1 MAPFKEPSQMQKT
14 IAPAAIHAMRTAI
27 AEAAGNEVFFLGRT
41 DGERRVVEV
50 EVLARGSA
58 EAVPVV
64 LQLCR
69 YGDVVIHNH
78 PSGHL
83 HPSAADLEIASRL
96 GSLGVGFYIVDNPV
110 DKVYRVVEAFAPK
123 TEIRVVAEAIAALLG
138 PEGAVA
144 RTLPGY
150 EERPEQLRMAF
161 AVGEA
166 FNGNRLAVIEAGTGT
181 GKSLAYLVPAL
192 LWALANEQRV
202 VVSTN
207 TINLQE
213 QLIRKDLPFLQ
224 RAANLEF
231 KAVLVKGRGNYLCLR
246 RAEIAHLEPGLFD
259 EELAA
264 ELAAI
269 LAWAQKSADGSKED
283 LSFTP
288 KEEVWDEVRCEADQ
302 CSRVRC
308 AHYGRCFLQ
317 RARREAAQAD
327 VLVVNHAL
335 LLADLAV
342 RQQTDNYTSVA
353 VLPPFERVILDEA
366 HHLEDVATNFF
377 SAQVTRFAFARVLNR
392 LRHPRKPDK
401 GQLPRLLATLAREL
415 PDSEDEIYRELHGR
429 IEALLAGRQA
439 LFDRAVRDLEA
450 IGSDLAAALGQEI
463 SDREEIKHRIVP
475 AFTQSAAWD
484 AIRERVRELARETE
498 LLARQLREL
507 LKLSGR
513 IPEAVAEKVAGQFTD
528 LRGVAG
534 RVEAIAGDLGLF
546 VGAEAATCAWFEVG
560 RGRIGR
566 GTGIV
571 TRLCTAP
578 LEVAS
583 NLKEAVFD
591 CFRTVVM
598 TSATLA
604 VGSSFDYFRQRV
616 GLDLAEAE
624 RGTELLLPS
633 PFDFARQA
641 LVAIPTDIPEPGRP
655 GYPEAVRDF
664 TERAVLAADGRS
676 FVLFTAY
683 SLLRRVHGELAP
695 VLEARGYHCLRQGDD
710 NRHRLLKKFAQDA
723 TSVLFG
729 TDSFWEGVDVPG
741 RSLEQ
746 VIITRLPFKVPTEP
760 VLAAR
765 AEAIEAAGGDPF
777 MAYTVPQAV
786 IKFKQGFGRLIR
798 HRDDRG
804 VVLILDSRVVK
815 KGYGRTFLRSLPAVR
830 VHAAPG
836 ESVFAEIGRFFAPD

>member
-1 MAPFKEPSQMQKT
+1 MQKT
-14 IAPAAIHAMRTAI
+14 FSTAAIHAMRTAI

-58 EAVPVV
+58 EAVPAI

-83 HPSAADLEIASRL
+83 QPSGADLEIASRL
-96 GSLGVGFYIVDNPV
+96 GALGVGFHIVDNPV
-110 DKVYRVVEAFAPK
+110 ENVYRVVEAFVPK
-123 TEIRVVAEAIAALLG
+123 AETRVDPERIAALLG
-138 PEGAVA
+138 PDGAVA
-144 RTLPGY
+144 RSLLGY

-166 FNGNRLAVIEAGTGT
+166 FNGGKLAVIEAGTGT

-224 RAANLEF
+224 RAAGLEF
-231 KAVLVKGRGNYLCLR
+231 RAVLVKGRGNYLCLR
-246 RAEIAHLEPGLFD
+246 RAETAHLEPGLFD
-259 EELAA
+259 EEHAA

-269 LAWAQKSADGSKED
+269 LEWAQKSADGSKED
-283 LSFTP
+283 LSFLP
-288 KEEVWDEVRCEADQ
+288 KEEVWEEVRCEADQ

-308 AHYGRCFLQ
+308 AHYGRCFLH

-342 RQQTDNYTSVA
+342 RQQTDNYTAAA
-353 VLPPFERVILDEA
+353 VLPPFERIIFDEA
-366 HHLEDVATNFF
+366 HHLEDVATSFF

-392 LRHPRKPDK
+392 LRHPRKPEK
-401 GQLPRLLATLAREL
+401 GLLPRLLAVLAREL
-415 PDSEDEIYRELHGR
+415 PDSEDDLYRDLHGR
-429 IEALLAGRQA
+429 IEAILAGRQA

-450 IGSDLAAALGQEI
+450 IGSELAAALGKEI
-463 SDREEIKHRIVP
+463 SEREEFKHRIVP
-475 AFTQSAAWD
+475 AFTQSETWH

-498 LLARQLREL
+498 LLARAVREL
-507 LKLSGR
+507 LKASGR
-513 IPEAVAEKVAGQFTD
+513 IPEAVTEKVAGQVTD

-534 RVEAIAGDLGLF
+534 RIEAIAGDLAFFIGT
-546 VGAEAATCAWFEVG
+546 EASTCAWFEVG
-560 RGRIGR
+560 KGRIGR
-566 GTGIV
+566 ATGIV

-578 LEVAS
+578 LEVAGS
-583 NLKEAVFD
+583 LKEAVYD
-591 CFRTVVM
+591 RFRTVVL

-604 VGSSFDYFRQRV
+604 VGGTFDYFRQRV
-616 GLDLAEAE
+616 GLDRTEAE
-624 RGTELLLPS
+624 RRAELLLAS
-633 PFDFARQA
+633 PFDFVRQA
-641 LVAIPTDIPEPGRP
+641 LVAVPTDLPEPGRA
-655 GYPEAVRDF
+655 GYPEAVRDL

-695 VLEARGYHCLRQGDD
+695 VLEARGYRCLRQGDD
-710 NRHRLLKKFAQDA
+710 NRHRLLKRFAQDA

-760 VLAAR
+760 VLEAR

-815 KGYGRTFLRSLPAVR
+815 KGYGHTFLRSLPGAR
-830 VHAAPG
+830 VLAAPAD
-836 ESVFAEIGRFFAPD
+836 SVFAEIRRFFAAE